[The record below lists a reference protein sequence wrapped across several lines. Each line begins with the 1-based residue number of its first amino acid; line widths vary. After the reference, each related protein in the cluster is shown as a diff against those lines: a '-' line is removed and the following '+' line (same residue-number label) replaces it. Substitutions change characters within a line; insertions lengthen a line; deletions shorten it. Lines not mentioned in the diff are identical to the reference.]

1 MKITYKTKTIE
12 KVCTDVRTAE
22 RKHGSKM
29 AEKIGQRLD
38 EIRAADTVETMV
50 RFRIGRCHPLTG
62 DRNGQFA
69 VDLVHPYRLVF
80 EKNGEEIQIE
90 MCIRDRSLSSA
101 DWGEAGSWDLMVALA
116 EQRLSGC

>member
-38 EIRAADTVETMV
+38 EIRAADTVE
-50 RFRIGRCHPLTG
+50 RWL
-62 DRNGQFA
+62 
-69 VDLVHPYRLVF
+69 
-80 EKNGEEIQIE
+80 KK
-90 MCIRDRSLSSA
+90 
-101 DWGEAGSWDLMVALA
+101 
-116 EQRLSGC
+116 

>member
-38 EIRAADTVETMV
+38 EIRAQIRLRRWFD
-50 RFRIGRCHPLTG
+50 
-62 DRNGQFA
+62 FA
-69 VDLVHPYRLVF
+69 LEGVIP
-80 EKNGEEIQIE
+80 
-90 MCIRDRSLSSA
+90 
-101 DWGEAGSWDLMVALA
+101 
-116 EQRLSGC
+116 

>member
-50 RFRIGRCHPLTG
+50 RFRIGRVIP
-62 DRNGQFA
+62 
-69 VDLVHPYRLVF
+69 
-80 EKNGEEIQIE
+80 
-90 MCIRDRSLSSA
+90 
-101 DWGEAGSWDLMVALA
+101 
-116 EQRLSGC
+116 

>member
-1 MKITYKTKTIE
+1 MKITYKTKTNE

-22 RKHGSKM
+22 RKHVSKM
-29 AEKIGQRLD
+29 AEKISQRLD

-80 EKNGEEIQIE
+80 EKNGEEIQIANIIE
-90 MCIRDRSLSSA
+90 IVDYH
-101 DWGEAGSWDLMVALA
+101 
-116 EQRLSGC
+116 